1 MGIYEQVFGEPV
13 YCETCARRIH
23 DCYGSACPAETLRQ
37 KILVQENKFFD
48 DGTLDEKPP
57 LNDTERRLQELLV
70 EVKAL
75 RKENIRLKDELEW
88 KNRIME
94 RLALSG
100 QRP

>member
-1 MGIYEQVFGEPV
+1 MVFGEKV
-13 YCETCARRIH
+13 YCETCARRIQE
-23 DCYGSACPAETLRQ
+23 CWGSSCPAEIRRQ
-37 KILVQENKFFD
+37 KNLVQENKFL

-88 KNRIME
+88 KNRINK
-94 RLALSG
+94 AG
-100 QRP
+100 